1 MHVGL
6 YNPGA
11 DLAARYPEWRVIRR
25 PLHGAY
31 GFLVYRR
38 RLIVIDSSAP
48 RAEWDCTIAHEI
60 VHLDRGDRC
69 TLGDAV
75 VNERLELAV
84 ARCAARRLL
93 PSFRFADLALYGRHP
108 QEIAD
113 ELGVDLD
120 TLRVRGDDLDDYDMA
135 VINHRLS
142 CEDWGAA

>member
-1 MHVGL
+1 ML
-6 YNPGA
+6 YDPGR
-11 DLAARYPEWRVIRR
+11 DLAQRYPDWRVIRR

-38 RLIVIDSSAP
+38 RLIVVDACGP

-69 TLGDAV
+69 TLGDDV
-75 VNERLELAV
+75 VNVRLELAV
-84 ARCAARRLL
+84 ARCAARKML
-93 PSFRFADLALYGRHP
+93 PAWRFAGVDLYGRHP

-120 TLRVRGDDLDDYDMA
+120 TLRVRSNDLDDYDLTI
-135 VINHRLS
+135 INGRLRAQ
-142 CEDWGAA
+142 DGAA